1 MKTIQLLLLSTS
13 VLVLAIALCCNAVWQ
28 LRRAARRRRPDSLQM
43 TYATAPPPAGRVP
56 GAAGPGCRGASG
68 EDGGRRVP
76 LLPDQLRPVE
86 R

>member
-43 TYATAPPPAGRVP
+43 TYATARRLLAVFLVLLALD
-56 GAAGPGCRGASG
+56 AAAHPG